1 MSFTPSV
8 AKEEL
13 ASSECHKSGNI
24 QMQRAEEKSTVTT
37 CLSLDTPDTSLHA
50 NYAMTQPH

>member
-8 AKEEL
+8 AKEEP